1 MERALIVYTTFP
13 DEETGL
19 FVGEALVREGLA
31 ACVNLIPGM
40 RSVYAWKGA
49 IERGHEVVGIVKS
62 REGRAGA
69 LKEALVRLHPYE
81 TPIVLM
87 WPVPDGHPATL
98 DWLLAE
104 TGGGLSPRPQVP

>member
-13 DEETGL
+13 DEATGL
-19 FVGEALVREGLA
+19 AVGETLVREGLA

-40 RSVYAWKGA
+40 RSVYAWRGA
-49 IERGHEVVGIVKS
+49 VERGSEVVGIVKS
-62 REGRAGA
+62 REGRADA
-69 LKEALVRLHPYE
+69 LKEAIARLHPYE

-98 DWLLAE
+98 AWLFAE
-104 TGGGLSPRPQVP
+104 TGGSTVTE